1 MKPYLCWLLTGLL
14 LLTGCV
20 QPSNEEKAAAR
31 PTVTVTYYSEPTAVA
46 PAAEL
51 PDVAGY
57 DDFMSVLSAAVL
69 DGTGNKNLSPVS
81 VYIALSM
88 AAEGARGET
97 QGELLAL
104 LGAQDATDMR
114 RTAQELLSSLEVRGE
129 TGEIAL
135 ADSLWLGEQDERV
148 RFYEAY
154 LDVLRDSYG
163 AEARSV
169 RFGDPAAGAAIAGW
183 IREKTREKVQV
194 SEDAM
199 QFDGDT
205 LAVLINTVFLK
216 DGWREPFNEERTEQ
230 GTFHRSNGKPKKVD
244 YMRRTDRN
252 GTIVRGD
259 GFLRYALPL
268 NEVGRMVFVLPD
280 EGVSLESLLGSPE
293 SMEKLLHSGENKKA
307 DVDLMVPK
315 FGFQDR
321 TNLEEILQSLGVQ
334 TCFTGMADFSGMTD
348 TPVYISRVLQES
360 RIDVDENGVA
370 AAAYT
375 LVAMA
380 KGAAIPVERE
390 KIDFHLTRPFLYAI
404 ESRDGTVLFLG
415 TVAEPVQE

>member
-169 RFGDPAAGAAIAGW
+169 RFGDPAAGAQIAGW

-205 LAVLINTVFLK
+205 LAVLINTIYLK

-293 SMEKLLHSGENKKA
+293 KVTALLRDGEEKNA

-360 RIDVDENGVA
+360 RIDVDEKGVE

-380 KGAAIPVERE
+380 KGAAIPAERE
-390 KIDFHLTRPFLYAI
+390 KVDFHLDRPFLYAI

-415 TVAEPVQE
+415 AVAEPVQE

>member
-104 LGAQDATDMR
+104 LGAQDAADMR

-169 RFGDPAAGAAIAGW
+169 RFGDPAAGHDIDLFEGQLAG
-183 IREKTREKVQV
+183 
-194 SEDAM
+194 
-199 QFDGDT
+199 
-205 LAVLINTVFLK
+205 
-216 DGWREPFNEERTEQ
+216 
-230 GTFHRSNGKPKKVD
+230 
-244 YMRRTDRN
+244 
-252 GTIVRGD
+252 
-259 GFLRYALPL
+259 ALPRGQDGA
-268 NEVGRMVFVLPD
+268 GR
-280 EGVSLESLLGSPE
+280 
-293 SMEKLLHSGENKKA
+293 
-307 DVDLMVPK
+307 VP
-315 FGFQDR
+315 R
-321 TNLEEILQSLGVQ
+321 
-334 TCFTGMADFSGMTD
+334 
-348 TPVYISRVLQES
+348 P
-360 RIDVDENGVA
+360 
-370 AAAYT
+370 
-375 LVAMA
+375 
-380 KGAAIPVERE
+380 ERE
-390 KIDFHLTRPFLYAI
+390 GGHGGLYAA
-404 ESRDGTVLFLG
+404 DG
-415 TVAEPVQE
+415 